1 MNESPGRILLERPP
15 VSDTQTKKVWTSL
28 QQFLALHRG
37 TAWFFMLV
45 LVLAIFS
52 YAFSLKLLFDL
63 KPSTCEALRDDD
75 QNRKVS
81 HALKI
86 INVIA
91 IMLTGVAA
99 VVLAFHIFFPIHK

>member
-1 MNESPGRILLERPP
+1 MNERIRIESEA
-15 VSDTQTKKVWTSL
+15 VSGTQVKKVWASL
-28 QQFLALHRG
+28 QQFLAIHRG

-63 KPSTCEALRDDD
+63 KPSKCEALKDDE
-75 QNRKVS
+75 QNLKVS
-81 HALKI
+81 QALKI

-91 IMLTGVAA
+91 IVLTGVAA